1 MLGLQTR
8 KRHLNFTEVLD
19 EGELPDTDA
28 KPSKFDDGYDVDLLG
43 DAVDRERLESLSE
56 LDRETELYKRS
67 LKREKLL
74 YQWGIECALLA
85 KDKTDNAVTLKQCS
99 STRLQNLE
107 TQLAA
112 VKRRIDHLVAQRN
125 NKKTKLDYGYQEQ
138 EQKREQEL
146 EQHPQSTQQL
156 QQEAKLLIQI
166 PDQSDQAKDDPLKH
180 GDAKELKLK
189 TKDFDESDDE
199 KYMDASNSSRKS
211 ETFVNSL
218 AELSAQPP
226 PSVHS
231 INRKEKGIKRALNYR
246 FTKSDAELMVQV
258 KRTSQMLVSAA
269 YRKARLIIER
279 NMAVDSND
287 VEKVNEL
294 DKLIKQINEQSF
306 SEHQRKKRV
315 KCLKPVTRTKP
326 TEKFDCQQYKKF
338 AQLNSLQLMQ
348 QMRKPIVL
356 AEKISKEKLD
366 MYELHNFEVNF
377 DLSSLS
383 E

>member
-85 KDKTDNAVTLKQCS
+85 KDKTDNA
-99 STRLQNLE
+99 
-107 TQLAA
+107 
-112 VKRRIDHLVAQRN
+112 RN

-377 DLSSLS
+377 DLSSLKPFGDICQEIEGMAS
-383 E
+383 EPIVQYTNTRTCTGN